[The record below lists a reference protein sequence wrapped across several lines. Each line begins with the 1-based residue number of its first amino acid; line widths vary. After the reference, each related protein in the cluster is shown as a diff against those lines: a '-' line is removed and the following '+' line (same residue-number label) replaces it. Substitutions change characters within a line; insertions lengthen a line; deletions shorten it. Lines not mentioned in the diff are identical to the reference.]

1 MAQQVI
7 DVGTVANDG
16 TGDPLRNA
24 FIKSNDNFTD
34 LYNLVSAAGAPVNA
48 EYLVKSANGTLTL
61 ERVVGDSTTVVANW
75 STAGQVTFERAA
87 LTGDVT
93 ATANSNATTIANGVV
108 STTKLGGDITTAGK
122 ALLDDATASAQRTTM
137 GATTY
142 VHTQGTSANPWIIN
156 HNLNAYPTAFVLDP
170 LNRGGYV
177 EVEYVS
183 ANTCKIHLA
192 GPQTGTA
199 YLNF

>member
-75 STAGQVTFERAA
+75 ATAGQVTFERTA

-108 STTKLGGDITTAGK
+108 TTAKLGGDITNAGK

-142 VHTQGTSANPWIIN
+142 THVQGASANPWIIT
-156 HNLNAYPTAFVLDP
+156 HNLNAYPTVWVMDP
-170 LNRGGYV
+170 LGRAGWA
-177 EVEYVS
+177 EIEYVDQNS
-183 ANTCKIHLA
+183 VKVHFPGA
-192 GPQTGTA
+192 QTGTA

>member
-7 DVGTVANDG
+7 DVGVVANDG

-61 ERVVGDSTTVVANW
+61 ERVVGNSTTVVANW
-75 STAGQVTFERAA
+75 ATAGQVTFEREA

-93 ATANSNATTIANGVV
+93 AAANSNSTTISAGVV
-108 STTKLGGDITTAGK
+108 TTTKLGGDITTAGK
-122 ALLDDATASAQRTTM
+122 AILDDATATDQRTTL
-137 GATTY
+137 GTTTY
-142 VHTQGTSANPWIIN
+142 TYTQGVSANPWVVN
-156 HNLNAYPTAFVLDP
+156 HNLNAYPTVWVIDP
-170 LNRGGYV
+170 SGRAGWT
-177 EVEYVS
+177 EVEYVN
-183 ANTCKIHLA
+183 ANTLKVHFP

>member
-7 DVGTVANDG
+7 DVGVVANDG

-142 VHTQGTSANPWIIN
+142 VHMQGTSANPWIIN
-156 HNLNAYPTAFVLDP
+156 HNLNAYPTAFVLNP
-170 LNRGGYV
+170 QNRGGYV
-177 EVEYVS
+177 EVEYVD